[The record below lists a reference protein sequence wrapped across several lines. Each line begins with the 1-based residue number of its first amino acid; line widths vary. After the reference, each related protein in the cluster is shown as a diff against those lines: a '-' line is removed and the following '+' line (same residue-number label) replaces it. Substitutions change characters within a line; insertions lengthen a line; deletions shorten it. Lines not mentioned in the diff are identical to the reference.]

1 MDVLRIIGGTPL
13 CGSVAVGGAKNA
25 VLPIMAAALLA
36 DERVALSAAPEL
48 TDVASMASLLERL
61 GVHCERNGSQL
72 GIQTIDRQPICAPD
86 DLVRRMRA
94 SFCVLGPLLARRGRA
109 VVALPG
115 GCRIGARGVDLHL
128 RGLAALGADIRVERG
143 YVVAQARRLQ
153 GARISMTGPRGP
165 TVTGTA
171 NLLAAATLAKG
182 ETVLCGAALEP
193 EIVDLGNFLNALVR
207 GSKDSAARAS
217 GSRVS
222 SS

>member
-94 SFCVLGPLLARRGRA
+94 SFCVLGPLLRA
-109 VVALPG
+109 A
-115 GCRIGARGVDLHL
+115 A
-128 RGLAALGADIRVERG
+128 GL
-143 YVVAQARRLQ
+143 
-153 GARISMTGPRGP
+153 SWHC
-165 TVTGTA
+165 
-171 NLLAAATLAKG
+171 LAAAGSVLAASICICAVWRRSAP
-182 ETVLCGAALEP
+182 TFAW
-193 EIVDLGNFLNALVR
+193 
-207 GSKDSAARAS
+207 SAAMS
-217 GSRVS
+217 
-222 SS
+222 